1 MSLFGLAVAP
11 DENARERLAPGS
23 LVTVAFLRALP
34 NPRQHF
40 HARLEIGFCD
50 ISQQFVT
57 KFVGSCID
65 LHNYPLARRPS
76 STILQRRSCVEFVRV
91 IHASCSSRCN
101 NA

>member
-65 LHNYPLARRPS
+65 LHNYPLGAPTEQHHFAAAIVCGIRPRDPRLL
-76 STILQRRSCVEFVRV
+76 LQSMQ
-91 IHASCSSRCN
+91 
-101 NA
+101 